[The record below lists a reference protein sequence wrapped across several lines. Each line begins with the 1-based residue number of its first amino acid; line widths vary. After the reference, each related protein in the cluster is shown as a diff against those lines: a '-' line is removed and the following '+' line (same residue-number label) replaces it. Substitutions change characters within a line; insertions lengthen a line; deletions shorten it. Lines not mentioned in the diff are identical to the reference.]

1 MTAKTPYLTNGD
13 KTTKAKTLEKEFN
26 AIRFTPDEWIVNIYG
41 NELDVD
47 QCASLRKPVEDA
59 LWILAIT
66 ALKIGRNV
74 IVDYGLWMIEERKKF
89 REIGQ
94 NCGAQVYFVYCHEP
108 FDILWHRISS
118 RPESL
123 SGTLQLTK
131 ELLQSW
137 YDSFQPLIEEE
148 NQSLY
153 LP

>member
-1 MTAKTPYLTNGD
+1 MTAKTPYLTNGG
-13 KTTKAKTLEKEFN
+13 KTTKAKMLEEEFN

-123 SGTLQLTK
+123 SGTLELSK

-148 NQSLY
+148 NQYLY